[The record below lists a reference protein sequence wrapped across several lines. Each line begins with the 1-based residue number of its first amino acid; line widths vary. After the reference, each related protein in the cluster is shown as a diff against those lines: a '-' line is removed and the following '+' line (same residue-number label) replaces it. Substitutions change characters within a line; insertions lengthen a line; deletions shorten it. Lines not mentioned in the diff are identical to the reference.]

1 MPEKKRTP
9 LLWTLLRRPGTQLLA
24 VVLADSFAYAV
35 SHTGSSSVAV
45 MTYLLQMMLV
55 YRVWRGSNMVPW
67 LLLILLTIYEGSCVY
82 IAVSK
87 GATAS
92 HSTWVISHALAVFVT
107 ALVLV
112 SPGVRRRLSPL
123 RGPKAARW
131 E

>member
-1 MPEKKRTP
+1 M
-9 LLWTLLRRPGTQLLA
+9 LA